1 MLEPVV
7 RPDGGAGGSRL
18 PTSPIEQVSFEALLE
33 NARALDGATATEGS
47 TAPSEQATKSPVQP
61 GPLDELMRLD
71 RVTNVSMR
79 VLMQAS
85 GVMVQGSTKQ
95 AG

>member
-7 RPDGGAGGSRL
+7 RPDGIAAAGAATRL
-18 PTSPIEQVSFEALLE
+18 PNSPIEQVSFEALLE
-33 NARALDGATATEGS
+33 NARTLETATA
-47 TAPSEQATKSPVQP
+47 ASEQATKAPVQP

-85 GVMVQGSTKQ
+85 GVMVRGNTKQ